1 MAFRQRS
8 ALVRAT
14 VRHGKELA
22 LEVEDDEFAAPHLD
36 ELASP
41 RRDIAG
47 RCDYVFATILLLRAY
62 PARFP
67 PPQRRRR
74 SPCSERPRP
83 SLFFPPAP
91 ALRECSRVE

>member
-47 RCDYVFATILLLRAY
+47 RCDYVFRHYFASPRVPGQISATAT
-62 PARFP
+62 P
-67 PPQRRRR
+67 PTIALQRT
-74 SPCSERPRP
+74 SSAFAF
-83 SLFFPPAP
+83 FFPPAP
-91 ALRECSRVE
+91 ALRECSR